1 MHARIGLS
9 PQIVICL
16 QQDLEKASKVFFA
29 ELRRR
34 VRERGLLIRRG
45 GNQIRIPAAN
55 ARNQQIAYVPDGFAA
70 EMLKVA
76 AVLLKGVHEAEGAV
90 RRAFRDGGNQ
100 FVERIFRH
108 NAQKF
113 AHLFIR
119 NDVAAISSRL
129 FQQGKRVAQTAFR
142 HSRNDRHGSRLD
154 FQIFFF
160 RDLFQAPGNFGEG

>member
-1 MHARIGLS
+1 MHARIWLS

-16 QQDLEKASKVFFA
+16 QQDLEKASEVFFA

-34 VRERGLLIRRG
+34 VRERGLLVRRG
-45 GNQIRIPAAN
+45 GNQIRIRAAN
-55 ARNQQIAYVPDGFAA
+55 ARNQQVAHVPDGFAA

-90 RRAFRDGGNQ
+90 RRAFRDGGHK
-100 FVERIFRH
+100 FVEGIFRH

-119 NDVAAISSRL
+119 DDVAAISSRL

-142 HSRNDRHGSRLD
+142 HARDHCQRARLN
-154 FQIFFF
+154 
-160 RDLFQAPGNFGEG
+160 L